1 MIKFG
6 IFTISFSLSLRE
18 FLRKQKFV
26 AIAKVKTIKCEFANL
41 EFLNLNFGDCFVAS
55 LLAMTIIPLPQT
67 RKNALLRRLGGM
79 NKVNF
84 RNECKIY

>member
-1 MIKFG
+1 MIKFE
-6 IFTISFSLSLRE
+6 IFTISFPLSLRE

-41 EFLNLNFGDCFVAS
+41 EFLNLDFGDCFVAS

-67 RKNALLRRLGGM
+67 RKNALFASLGGM
-79 NKVNF
+79 SKDDF
-84 RNECKIY
+84 RSECKIC